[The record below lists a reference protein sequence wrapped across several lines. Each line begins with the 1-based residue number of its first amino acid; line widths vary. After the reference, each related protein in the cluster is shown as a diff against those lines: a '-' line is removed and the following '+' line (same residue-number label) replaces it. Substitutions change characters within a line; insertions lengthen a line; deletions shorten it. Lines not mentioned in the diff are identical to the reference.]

1 MAVNRVVAVA
11 SNKYQKKLN
20 PNDPYDRGASS
31 ENIYFIRGSII
42 ARVTSYFICLD
53 LAALLML
60 KEQ

>member
-31 ENIYFIRGSII
+31 ENISFVRGSII
-42 ARVTSYFICLD
+42 VRVSSILFVWI
-53 LAALLML
+53 
-60 KEQ
+60 